1 MHKQSFDDTYYN
13 SMNVTEH
20 QKEYEK
26 YFDYGRKDI
35 FSLIKKSKIIIY
47 SYDSTGFYENLTLNN
62 PVFLLDRFFKKNINL
77 RHKKF
82 LQSLENEIIF
92 DDPARLAMKVNTV
105 WADIDKWWYNVVLQK
120 KIRFFLQSY
129 SLYEPNPVQKM
140 CKFLKINN

>member
-1 MHKQSFDDTYYN
+1 MLK
-13 SMNVTEH
+13 
-20 QKEYEK
+20 
-26 YFDYGRKDI
+26 
-35 FSLIKKSKIIIY
+35 
-47 SYDSTGFYENLTLNN
+47 
-62 PVFLLDRFFKKNINL
+62 FFKKNINL